1 MAPHSAHGACP
12 DHSVYVHPRGVVP
25 PPPPSADAPDAKRV
39 VAAGKHPE
47 LPVGGFGFGK
57 DFFEADGAFDVL
69 RTAEGVEFALR
80 TGAGL
85 LVLLLLLKP
94 KTLDPEISNPNPK
107 P

>member
-1 MAPHSAHGACP
+1 MAPHSAHGARSN
-12 DHSVYVHPRGVVP
+12 DRVYVHPWGVVP
-25 PPPPSADAPDAKRV
+25 APPPPTDAPDAKRV
-39 VAAGKHPE
+39 VAARQHPKLAVCGLGLGKH
-47 LPVGGFGFGK
+47 
-57 DFFEADGAFDVL
+57 FFEANGALDVL

-80 TGAGL
+80 AGADL